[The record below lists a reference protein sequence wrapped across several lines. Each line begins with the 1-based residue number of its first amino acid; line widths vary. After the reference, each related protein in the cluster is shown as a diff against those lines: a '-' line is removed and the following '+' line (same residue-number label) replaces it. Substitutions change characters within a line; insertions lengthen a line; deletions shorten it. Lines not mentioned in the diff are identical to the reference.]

1 MRPARQNWASLIHC
15 CIVKPPLKSLKTA
28 LLTGLLII
36 LPAWL
41 ALLLLLKV
49 LAQLGILVKPIADK
63 LPDGINHPQLI
74 AVVVFILVCLLTGI
88 LVRTTAGRVIGKSL
102 GDHVLS
108 RIPGYETLRNIARQ
122 FSDIE
127 TTEGFKPA
135 LIEVEDGCLAPA
147 FLIEN
152 HENGQSTVFMP
163 SVPTPMAGAILI
175 MPSDRVHPVDVPVAT
190 MMKCISKWGAGSSE
204 LLASMKSR

>member
-1 MRPARQNWASLIHC
+1 MKS
-15 CIVKPPLKSLKTA
+15 PLKSIKTA
-28 LLTGLLII
+28 IFTGLLII

-49 LAQLGILVKPIADK
+49 LAQLGVLVKPIADK
-63 LPDGINHPQLI
+63 LPDSINHPQLI
-74 AVVVFILVCLLTGI
+74 AVVLFILLCLLAGM
-88 LVRTTAGRVIGKSL
+88 LVHTTAGQTIGKSV
-102 GDHVLS
+102 GDHVLN
-108 RIPGYETLRNIARQ
+108 RIPGYEALRNIARQ
-122 FSDIE
+122 FSNVE
-127 TTEGFKPA
+127 TTDGFKPA

-163 SVPTPMAGAILI
+163 SVPTPMAGAIFI
-175 MPSDRVHPVDVPVAT
+175 MPSDRVHPIDVPVST
-190 MMKCISKWGAGSSE
+190 MMKCISKWGEGTSE